1 MSFEITGK
9 IEEIYEE
16 QQITEKFKKREFVIE
31 ILDGMYPNHIKFQLT
46 QDRCDLIE
54 SYNKGDEVQV
64 HFNLKGRP
72 YTKAGKTTYFTN
84 IEAWRIE
91 SGNNGSVNPSANTA
105 TKSSPKKT
113 ATAKSS
119 SSDDLSG
126 MTFSEA
132 NEDELPF

>member
-1 MSFEITGK
+1 MSFEVSGK

-31 ILDGMYPNHIKFQLT
+31 IQDGMYPNHIKFQLT
-46 QDRCDLIE
+46 QDRCDLID
-54 SYNKGDEVQV
+54 SYSKGDEIQV

-91 SGNNGSVNPSANTA
+91 GATSNSVNPSASKATQSTPTA
-105 TKSSPKKT
+105 METTKSSN
-113 ATAKSS
+113 SN
-119 SSDDLSG
+119 DLSG

>member
-1 MSFEITGK
+1 MSFEVSGK

-31 ILDGMYPNHIKFQLT
+31 IQDGMYPSYIKFQLT

-54 SYNKGDEVQV
+54 SYSKGDEVKV
-64 HFNLKGRP
+64 NFNLKGRP
-72 YTKAGKTTYFTN
+72 YTKNGKTTYFTN
-84 IEAWRIE
+84 IEAWRVE
-91 SGNNGSVNPSANTA
+91 GGDGTSVNPSAGSSNQKTA
-105 TKSSPKKT
+105 QKTETTKSSN
-113 ATAKSS
+113 SG
-119 SSDDLSG
+119 DLSG

>member
-1 MSFEITGK
+1 MSFEISGK

-31 ILDGMYPNHIKFQLT
+31 IQDGMYPNHIKFQLT

-84 IEAWRIE
+84 IEAWRVE
-91 SGNNGSVNPSANTA
+91 GATSNSVNPSANKA
-105 TKSSPKKT
+105 TQSTPKKT
-113 ATAKSS
+113 ETAKSNNS
-119 SSDDLSG
+119 NDLSG